1 LATNGASRL
10 ERRPRI
16 SKTWRERIVIVVCAF
31 EQLLQTFALDAK
43 PLAQLGLNPLL
54 IETR

>member
-10 ERRPRI
+10 ERRRRI